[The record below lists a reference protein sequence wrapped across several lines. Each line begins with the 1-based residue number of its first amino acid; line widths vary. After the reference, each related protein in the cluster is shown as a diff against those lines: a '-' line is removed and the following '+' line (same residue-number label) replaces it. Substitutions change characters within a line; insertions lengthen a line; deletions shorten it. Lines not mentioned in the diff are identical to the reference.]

1 MATLMERDVLLEFA
15 AEAIAIVSMRIP
27 NETSIDKL
35 ANDDFKFLIDLHI
48 ELSASK
54 HDGLEFEKTIDLIKP
69 IVKKYENE
77 PLYKK
82 NKCCS

>member
-27 NETSIDKL
+27 NETAQDKL
-35 ANDDFKFLIDLHI
+35 ENEDFKKLVDLHM

-54 HDGLEFEKTIDLIKP
+54 HDDLGFMKTIDVIKP
-69 IVKKYENE
+69 IVEKYENR
-77 PLYKK
+77 PLYKDLL
-82 NKCCS
+82 